1 MIYNPDQY
9 CALPLGIVLRRTP
22 GQTRWAKYYW
32 RVSGVLPGAG
42 LASGQV
48 LRSEGDAVE
57 VHAATV
63 TLEMHGAETEAYV
76 HELQAEVPSVYVILR
91 EGDTPADAPE
101 AVLATLSPYEA
112 QDYCDSG
119 EELVEKIAMPPS
131 VRLAVEAFIEDFH
144 AEETFKKRKRDK
156 QRVDLKADG
165 IGDRR
170 IAGMTDV
177 YASPARKRERLV

>member
-32 RVSGVLPGAG
+32 RVSGVLQGAG

-48 LRSEGDAVE
+48 LRSEGDDVE

-101 AVLATLSPYEA
+101 AVLATLSPYEHRITA
-112 QDYCDSG
+112 TAARNWLRRSPCPRLSVW
-119 EELVEKIAMPPS
+119 LLKPLSRTSMP
-131 VRLAVEAFIEDFH
+131 
-144 AEETFKKRKRDK
+144 KKPLRSASATSSALT
-156 QRVDLKADG
+156 LKPMVLG
-165 IGDRR
+165 IG
-170 IAGMTDV
+170 ALL
-177 YASPARKRERLV
+177 A

>member
-1 MIYNPDQY
+1 
-9 CALPLGIVLRRTP
+9 
-22 GQTRWAKYYW
+22 
-32 RVSGVLPGAG
+32 
-42 LASGQV
+42 
-48 LRSEGDAVE
+48 
-57 VHAATV
+57 
-63 TLEMHGAETEAYV
+63 
-76 HELQAEVPSVYVILR
+76 
-91 EGDTPADAPE
+91 
-101 AVLATLSPYEA
+101 
-112 QDYCDSG
+112 
-119 EELVEKIAMPPS
+119 MPPS